1 MHTIS
6 VYLTVAFALCLYI
19 TTPIHPSELCFTVSF
34 HRVLSKEFPCV
45 SVFFKRLEPMIF
57 SAYGMKYLLLFLKV
71 DFRRQS
77 VM

>member
-1 MHTIS
+1 MHKIS

-19 TTPIHPSELCFTVSF
+19 TTPIHPSEFCFTVSF

-45 SVFFKRLEPMIF
+45 SVFFMRLEPMIF
-57 SAYGMKYLLLFLKV
+57 SAYGMKYLLLFLEA